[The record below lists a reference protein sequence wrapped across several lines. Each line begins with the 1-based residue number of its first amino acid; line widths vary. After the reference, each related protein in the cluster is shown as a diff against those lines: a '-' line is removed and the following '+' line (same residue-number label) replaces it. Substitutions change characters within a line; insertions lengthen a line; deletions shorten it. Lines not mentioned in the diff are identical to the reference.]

1 MKQVVAIIK
10 PFKLDDVR
18 ESLSEIGVQGL
29 TVSEVKGFGR
39 QKGHTELYRGAE
51 YVVDFLPKL
60 KLEIA
65 VDDGIVE
72 QVVEAITKGA
82 NTGKIGDGKIF
93 VYPLEQVIRIRTG
106 ETGSDAREAS
116 GAVIMENEIFQL
128 QYAMDTFYFLIC
140 GALVMWMAAGF
151 SMLEAGLVRAKNTT
165 EILTKN
171 VMLFSIAC
179 ISYLVVGYDIMYGGG
194 VFLSGIAGGDT
205 LVADALTASQEA
217 GFEGGSV
224 YSAASDFFFQVVF
237 VATAMSIVSGA
248 VAERM
253 KLWAFAAFA
262 VVLTAFIYPMEGAWT
277 WGGADVFGMYN
288 LGDLGFSDFAG
299 SGIVHMAGAAAA
311 LAGVILLGA
320 RKGKYGP
327 NGEVR
332 PIPGANMPLA
342 TLGTFILWMGW
353 FGFNG
358 GSVLKLGDMASANA
372 VAMVFLNTNTAAAG
386 GALAALLVAKLAFGK
401 ADLTMILNGALAGL
415 VAITAGPD
423 TPTPLMATIIGAIG
437 GVIVVFSIVFFDKI
451 KIDDPVGAIS
461 VHGVVGLWGLLAV
474 PLTND
479 GASFSGQIIGAA
491 TIFIWVFVTS
501 FIVWSILKMVMG
513 IRVSDEEEY
522 EGVDI
527 VECGVEAYPEFTS
540 SGK

>member
-1 MKQVVAIIK
+1 
-10 PFKLDDVR
+10 
-18 ESLSEIGVQGL
+18 
-29 TVSEVKGFGR
+29 
-39 QKGHTELYRGAE
+39 
-51 YVVDFLPKL
+51 
-60 KLEIA
+60 
-65 VDDGIVE
+65 
-72 QVVEAITKGA
+72 
-82 NTGKIGDGKIF
+82 
-93 VYPLEQVIRIRTG
+93 
-106 ETGSDAREAS
+106 
-116 GAVIMENEIFQL
+116 MENEIFQL
-128 QYAMDTFYFLIC
+128 QYALDTFYFLVC

-171 VMLFSIAC
+171 VMLYSIAC
-179 ISYLVVGYDIMYGGG
+179 TMYMLVGYHIMYDGGT
-194 VFLSGIAGGDT
+194 FLSGITGDG
-205 LVADALTASQEA
+205 LADDWTYAP
-217 GFEGGSV
+217 
-224 YSAASDFFFQVVF
+224 SADFFFQVVF

-262 VVLTAFIYPMEGAWT
+262 VVLTGFIYPMEGAWT
-277 WGGADVFGMYN
+277 WNGADVFGMYN

-342 TLGTFILWMGW
+342 ALGTFVLWLGW

-358 GSVLKLGDMASANA
+358 GSVLATSSIGDAND
-372 VAMVFLNTNTAAAG
+372 VAIVFMNTNAAAAG
-386 GALAALLVAKLAFGK
+386 GVIAALIVAKLAFGK

-423 TPTPLMATIIGAIG
+423 TPTPLLATIIGAIG
-437 GVIVVFSIVFFDKI
+437 GIIVVFSIVFMDKI

-474 PLTND
+474 PLTNSD
-479 GASFSGQIIGAA
+479 ASFSGQIIGAA
-491 TIFIWVFVTS
+491 TIFVWVFVTS
-501 FIVWSILKMVMG
+501 FIVWFLLKMVMG
-513 IRVSDEEEY
+513 IRVTDEEEY

-527 VECGVEAYPEFTS
+527 VECGVEAYPEFTN